1 MTSKQRF
8 FLGIA
13 LILIAS
19 IAPAICLVKKIQFN
33 QDCSGYLKQAAD
45 ASTVEL
51 ALDRVDKALDYIEA
65 NNLKSGYTSVIYRT
79 EDENVGFWYEN
90 IKQCKKE
97 LEESI
102 GGSQLETSNVLMK
115 VRETLTD
122 EGESGTT
129 LTIPEGIWKFP
140 NNTMWAILNG
150 LSFIF
155 YVFVV
160 FLWCSP
166 TKRRKY

>member
-13 LILIAS
+13 LILIAL

-33 QDCSGYLKQAAD
+33 QNCSGYLKQAAD

-51 ALDRVDKALDYIEA
+51 ALDRVNKALSYIEA
-65 NNLKSGYTSVIYRT
+65 NELTSGYMSVIYKT

-102 GGSQLETSNVLMK
+102 NGSQLETSNVLMK

-122 EGESGTT
+122 EDESGTT

-150 LSFIF
+150 FSFLLACLVI
-155 YVFVV
+155 Y
-160 FLWCSP
+160 LWSMP
-166 TKRRKY
+166 KRRNY

>member
-1 MTSKQRF
+1 MTNKQKL

-13 LILIAS
+13 LILIAL
-19 IAPAICLVKKIQFN
+19 IVPTICLVKKIQFN
-33 QDCSGYLKQAAD
+33 QNCSGYLKQAAD

-51 ALDRVDKALDYIEA
+51 ALDRINKALSYIEA
-65 NNLKSGYTSVIYRT
+65 NNLTSGYTSVIYKT

-102 GGSQLETSNVLMK
+102 DGSQLETSNVLMK

-122 EGESGTT
+122 ENESGTT
-129 LTIPEGIWKFP
+129 LTIPQGIWKFP
-140 NNTMWAILNG
+140 NNTMWAFLNSFSFM
-150 LSFIF
+150 LSSFAAL
-155 YVFVV
+155 
-160 FLWCSP
+160 LWCIP